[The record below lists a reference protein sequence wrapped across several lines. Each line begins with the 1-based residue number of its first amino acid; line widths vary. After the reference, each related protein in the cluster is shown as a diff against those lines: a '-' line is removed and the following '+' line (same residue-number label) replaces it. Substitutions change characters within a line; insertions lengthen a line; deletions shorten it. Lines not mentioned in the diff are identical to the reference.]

1 MSDETWNVYIWLWQ
15 LCWICQ
21 VGRAMVA
28 KLQERGLENCSD
40 VQALEQQP

>member
-1 MSDETWNVYIWLWQ
+1 MSDEPGMSISDSDS
-15 LCWICQ
+15 WICQ